1 MTPEYKTTCEQIDS
15 IIKESGLPEM
25 QKYSLL
31 TTCLSKVAHEYN
43 NSDFAT
49 MKVKLA
55 LLCKTMLDAV
65 EKAEQ
70 LYNKLK
76 K

>member
-1 MTPEYKTTCEQIDS
+1 MTAKYKAISEQIEALLKKS
-15 IIKESGLPEM
+15 ELPEM
-25 QKYSLL
+25 QKYALL
-31 TTCLSKVAHEYN
+31 TTSLSKVAHEYN

-55 LLCKTMLDAV
+55 LVCKTMLDAV